1 MAEYTVRAGGGGE
14 GGTLPTLAAAAAIAR
29 PGDVVIVEP
38 GVYRE
43 ALRPPQG
50 TTWRGEPGAVI
61 DGGWDGSET
70 TEAEARANAVLIK
83 AAGVTLEG
91 FEIRNV
97 KGNGVALAEG
107 GDRFLMENCEIH
119 HTVNGGLSANGTGTP
134 IVGITIRGCH
144 VHDIALSGIWYEV
157 PVNGCF
163 LFKSCHDVLV
173 EDTLIERG
181 YGEGIAAGSRSIGVT
196 FRRVTVRDMRHLLM
210 YVANRAQNVLVED
223 CALYQQGL
231 PEFTQGDGDVGAALV
246 VGDEESGAKDDR
258 WQHSENITVRR
269 CVVWNAGKLFEVRNQ
284 KKAGRGGGQDGY
296 NTTVRNLS
304 VSRCTFVAGPNT
316 TDGITVAENP
326 WGDGNVAGVFE
337 ANVLILDTLDASR
350 QAFRSSA
357 PGVRFTGNAVS
368 GRPLGVPGDNIHVDA
383 DALVAPF
390 ATPFAVD
397 NVRPRRGGVIDIGK
411 LGALDAVDAPPVD
424 PPDEP
429 PDEPEPPLPAPDWA
443 GLLALAA
450 EVDAHLATV
459 ALAAAD
465 ANRALLAL
473 KTKIVEQAA

>member
-1 MAEYTVRAGGGGE
+1 MTEYTVGANGDFK
-14 GGTLPTLAAAAAIAR
+14 TLAAAAKVAR
-29 PGDVVIVEP
+29 PGDTIVVEA
-38 GVYRE
+38 GVYSE
-43 ALRPPQG
+43 PLRPPAG
-50 TTWRGEPGAVI
+50 TTWIAAPGAVI
-61 DGGWDGSET
+61 DGGWNGKKMTGADAT
-70 TEAEARANAVLIK
+70 AVAVLVNK
-83 AAGVTLEG
+83 PDVTVRG

-97 KGNGVALAEG
+97 AGKGVALAEG

-134 IVGITIRGCH
+134 IDGITIRGCH

-231 PEFTQGDGDVGAALV
+231 AEFTQGDGDVGAALV

-258 WQHSENITVRR
+258 WQHAENITVRR

-284 KKAGRGGGQDGY
+284 KKMGSGGGQDGY
-296 NTTVRNLS
+296 NTTVQNLT
-304 VSRCTFVAGPNT
+304 VSRCTFVAGPHT
-316 TDGITVAENP
+316 TDSVVVTDNP
-326 WGDGNVAGVFE
+326 WGDGNVAGCFE
-337 ANVLILDTLDASR
+337 ANVFVLDQMDAGR
-350 QAFRSSA
+350 PVFRSSA

-368 GRPLGVPGDNIHVDA
+368 GRPLGLPGDNIHIDA
-383 DALVAPF
+383 AALVAPF

-397 NVRPRRGGVIDIGK
+397 NVRPRPGGVVALGR
-411 LGALDAVDAPPVD
+411 LGALDAVDA

-429 PDEPEPPLPAPDWA
+429 PDEPEPPLPAAPVDWPA
-443 GLLALAA
+443 LLALVA
-450 EVDAHLATV
+450 EVDAHLATTI
-459 ALAAAD
+459 LAAAD
-465 ANRALLAL
+465 TNRALLAL
-473 KTKIVEQAA
+473 KAKIVESKAA